1 MNIRMIGF
9 LFLFIFSLT
18 IASPYFMLAAQT
30 TQGLTEIKNYIAN
43 DKQKME
49 KTDLIIYEESIYE
62 VTKIFVN
69 NGNRIEDKLVEAE
82 INRYL
87 TSINGYSTYNQ
98 IITNNNI
105 DENKL
110 LSQSEKMN
118 LTKND
123 LISATS
129 FSENS
134 DFTPTKG
141 AKLEWTPFLVWAAK
155 LLAGWLFTKLAN
167 YGTYKFCRYYNDYN
181 WASDKVCDVGS
192 PAHRD

>member
-30 TQGLTEIKNYIAN
+30 TQGMTEIKTYIAN
-43 DKQKME
+43 DKQKM
-49 KTDLIIYEESIYE
+49 
-62 VTKIFVN
+62 
-69 NGNRIEDKLVEAE
+69 
-82 INRYL
+82 
-87 TSINGYSTYNQ
+87 
-98 IITNNNI
+98 
-105 DENKL
+105 
-110 LSQSEKMN
+110 N
-118 LTKND
+118 LTKNV

-141 AKLEWTPFLVWAAK
+141 AKLVWTPFLVWAAK

-167 YGTYKFCRYYNDYN
+167 YGTYQFCRHYNDYN